1 MFERSQKSEV
11 QYTHYEVLCYSLCQ
25 VLKGHPP
32 AEQDEKREFEVFAE
46 FVVFVLEFTLKA
58 GGLFDH

>member
-1 MFERSQKSEV
+1 MQHA
-11 QYTHYEVLCYSLCQ
+11 YYEVLCCRLRK

-32 AEQDEKREFEVFAE
+32 AEQDEKREFEMFAE